1 MFLTQAI
8 ASSDQ
13 TILGLPSTDVTMLHD
28 VYTTCNTGAMSD
40 TLPDEAFVDSLALLG
55 RNYDT
60 MKEQQMHL
68 DLAKRFSC
76 DATTPGEITFTGFV
90 EWYHRTYQQFHQ
102 QPEAQSDSEDGGPD
116 VHTNDPY
123 GFTKVDNSWAE
134 VPLLRLSSDLEPTSK
149 SRHEDHG
156 HKVATSPKALP
167 QRATA
172 LLAPGPHWS

>member
-28 VYTTCNTGAMSD
+28 VYTTGCTGAMSD

-60 MKEQQMHL
+60 LKEQQMHL
-68 DLAKRFSC
+68 ALAKRFSC

-134 VPLLRLSSDLEPTSK
+134 VPLLRLSSDPEATAGSKHEPQ
-149 SRHEDHG
+149 G
-156 HKVATSPKALP
+156 HKVLTSAKHPPTDLSTWRP
-167 QRATA
+167 
-172 LLAPGPHWS
+172 PDPHWP

>member
-1 MFLTQAI
+1 MFLTPAF

-13 TILGLPSTDVTMLHD
+13 TIVGLPCSALTMLLD
-28 VYTTCNTGAMSD
+28 VYTTGCEGAMRDILSD
-40 TLPDEAFVDSLALLG
+40 DAFVDTLAFLG

-60 MKEQQMHL
+60 LKEQQMHL
-68 DLAKRFSC
+68 ALAKRCSF

-90 EWYHRTYQQFHQ
+90 EWYRRTYQQIHEE
-102 QPEAQSDSEDGGPD
+102 PEAQSDSGDGGTD
-116 VHTNDPY
+116 VHTNEPY
-123 GFTKVDNSWAE
+123 EFTKVDNSWAE